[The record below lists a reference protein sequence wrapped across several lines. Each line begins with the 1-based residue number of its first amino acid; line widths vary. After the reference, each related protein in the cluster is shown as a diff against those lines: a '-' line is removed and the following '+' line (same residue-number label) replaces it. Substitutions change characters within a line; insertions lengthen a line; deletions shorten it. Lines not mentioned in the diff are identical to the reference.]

1 MAWRVEEKDVFEII
15 DGNADL
21 SMGPFIEM
29 ATALTDYVS
38 SQDSRSVLTAALLVQ
53 IEKNLAAHYYS
64 MRDPQYDA
72 KKTDDVSAKFQGE
85 FGMHLDATRWGQAA
99 MIFDVSGTLRKLSK
113 GVSLGTVT
121 WLGKPPSTQIDYVDR
136 D

>member
-1 MAWRVEEKDVFEII
+1 
-15 DGNADL
+15 
-21 SMGPFIEM
+21 
-29 ATALTDYVS
+29 
-38 SQDSRSVLTAALLVQ
+38 
-53 IEKNLAAHYYS
+53 
-64 MRDPQYDA
+64 
-72 KKTDDVSAKFQGE
+72 
-85 FGMHLDATRWGQAA
+85 